1 MKFFIPSAIRL
12 LVFTVFIYLTACS
25 PDQGTYEEEPAPDYT
40 GTYQIVSVSSESP
53 AAPAPAP
60 SGTVAVVKIWGYTS
74 IVSVTLTLNKEEL
87 LAGELTL
94 RKASGATYDMY
105 IGNSIRYG
113 TIDGKEVTLNYFRNN
128 VKYTVVA
135 RK

>member
-1 MKFFIPSAIRL
+1 MKLFISPVVRL
-12 LVFTVFIYLTACS
+12 LIFNLLIYLTACS
-25 PDQGTYEEEPAPDYT
+25 PDEGTYQEEPTPDYT
-40 GTYQIVSVSSESP
+40 GTYQIVSVSAESP

-74 IVSVTLTLNKEEL
+74 IVSVTMTLNKEEV

-94 RKASGATYDMY
+94 RKADGATYDMY

-113 TIDGKEVTLNYFRNN
+113 SIDGKEVTLNYFKNN
-128 VKYTVVA
+128 VKYMVVA